1 MRLHQFSNSCHVL
14 VFVLGT
20 MKSYLR
26 LGSEIYSDLMLAA
39 SVGNLCHLELDLQP
53 FTGVD
58 PLGRVQFKI
67 NLPMN
72 LPAFY
77 EWGVTSL
84 LIRIPTDARGNRDH
98 LCESASVVDI
108 APLQYGDEPFSTSFY
123 ARNHPGLRVHPI
135 LRESLFARFWYPDDM
150 ASFHSWIVA
159 FCLQGADTRCGEC
172 AP

>member
-1 MRLHQFSNSCHVL
+1 
-14 VFVLGT
+14 

-26 LGSEIYSDLMLAA
+26 LGTEVYSDLMLAA

-58 PLGRVQFKI
+58 PFGRVQFKI

-72 LPAFY
+72 LPAYY

-84 LIRIPTDARGNRDH
+84 SICIPTDARGNRDR

-108 APLQYGDEPFSTSFY
+108 APLLQHDFAPPAASCGLLPLTRGPRRLVRPATEPTRTAEPLSSVGNRHRAAPPARDRAATATS
-123 ARNHPGLRVHPI
+123 
-135 LRESLFARFWYPDDM
+135 
-150 ASFHSWIVA
+150 
-159 FCLQGADTRCGEC
+159 
-172 AP
+172 